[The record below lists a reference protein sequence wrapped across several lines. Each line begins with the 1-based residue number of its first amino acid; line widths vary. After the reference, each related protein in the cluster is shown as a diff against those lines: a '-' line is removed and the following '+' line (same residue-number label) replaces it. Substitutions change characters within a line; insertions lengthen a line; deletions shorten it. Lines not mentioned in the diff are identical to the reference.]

1 MVFLSWVI
9 AVGGIPSSVFAA
21 ETSGAQAVFN
31 VVQQITGDTPK
42 EKAEFSYIIEA
53 NDEIFPMPEQDK
65 HIATITINDG
75 VAYAV
80 SGDAMTAANHETT
93 PSSGNE
99 TPDETLPS
107 SGDANSSAQED
118 AAMFASLKNLA
129 GLTEAEGLLAGP
141 ATFKITYTTPGR
153 YTYTIRQQKESLAE
167 GYKHDDTIYHVV
179 VDVQSD
185 LTGRLGVTYSAY
197 TENDKSQKSAGIVFT
212 SDYDEP
218 ETEPAT
224 EPQTEPVT
232 EPQTEPVTEPQ
243 TEPVTE
249 PQTEPVTE
257 PQTEPATEPQT
268 EPATEPQT
276 EPATEPQTEPATE
289 PQTEPVTEPQTEP
302 TTEPQK
308 ISVEIDKVDA
318 DTGAEVSGAVLRVID
333 ANGATVDQ
341 WTSNGSVHTVSGLTE
356 GANYKLIELSAPT
369 GYKFAKDITF
379 TAVKDQKVVM
389 SDQAKP
395 KDQKQNASIT
405 VTKQLTCSGNIIGAK
420 DQVFYVA
427 LYEDAECTH
436 RISEIKTLAFK
447 MASSVTV
454 TFDELEPNQTYYIGE
469 ADVNGINLKSGMVD
483 DGTLF
488 VTNFIQGQAVTA
500 STNAGAATLKFLNEF
515 SEIPHNFYRE
525 GELDIT
531 KQLIDVEGNAKTAN
545 ATFYAG
551 IFADPD
557 FTTMSDQVTNSLVP
571 LELSETS
578 EASATVGVILPE
590 SGTVTLYVTEV
601 DADGIP
607 VSEDASFAFDVT
619 IDGST
624 VSLDG
629 QNTSAQ
635 VTITNQLKDDT
646 ETLEEPEQKQTGT
659 TSSGTGGS
667 TATSVKTGDNTP
679 TELYLILLAASACI
693 ILLIAAVRRR
703 RRDA

>member
-1 MVFLSWVI
+1 MKKLDFLKRVTMIFLSLVL
-9 AVGGIPSSVFAA
+9 AVGGIPSSVFAT
-21 ETSGAQAVFN
+21 ETSGVKVSFDI
-31 VVQQITGDTPK
+31 VQQITGDIPQ
-42 EKAEFSYIIEA
+42 EKAEFSYVLEA
-53 NDEIFPMPEQDK
+53 DNEGSPLPEDNIQ
-65 HIATITINDG
+65 TITING
-75 VAYAV
+75 N
-80 SGDAMTAANHETT
+80 DASEI
-93 PSSGNE
+93 SGNSKNRE
-99 TPDETLPS
+99 TPL
-107 SGDANSSAQED
+107 SG
-118 AAMFASLKNLA
+118 
-129 GLTEAEGLLAGP
+129 
-141 ATFKITYTTPGR
+141 TTSFDIIYGGQGSFS
-153 YTYTIRQQKESLAE
+153 YTIRQHEELQN
-167 GYKHDDTIYHVV
+167 GYTHDSTIYHVV
-179 VDVQSD
+179 VTVRSGNQGNLLATYKLYKEGEDGKSD
-185 LTGRLGVTYSAY
+185 SITFI
-197 TENDKSQKSAGIVFT
+197 N
-212 SDYDEP
+212 DYDEP
-218 ETEPAT
+218 EPS
-224 EPQTEPVT
+224 
-232 EPQTEPVTEPQ
+232 
-243 TEPVTE
+243 
-249 PQTEPVTE
+249 
-257 PQTEPATEPQT
+257 TEPATEPQT

-276 EPATEPQTEPATE
+276 EP
-289 PQTEPVTEPQTEP
+289 

-308 ISVEIDKVDA
+308 ISVEVDKVDA

-379 TAVKDQKVVM
+379 TAAKDQKVVM

-395 KDQKQNASIT
+395 KDQKQSASIT

>member
-1 MVFLSWVI
+1 MKKLDFLKRVTMIFLSLVL
-9 AVGGIPSSVFAA
+9 AVGGIPSSVFAT
-21 ETSGAQAVFN
+21 ETSGVKVSFDI
-31 VVQQITGDTPK
+31 VQQITGDIPQ
-42 EKAEFSYIIEA
+42 EKAEFSYVLEA
-53 NDEIFPMPEQDK
+53 DNEGSPLPEDNIQ
-65 HIATITINDG
+65 TITING
-75 VAYAV
+75 N
-80 SGDAMTAANHETT
+80 DASEI
-93 PSSGNE
+93 SGNSKNRE
-99 TPDETLPS
+99 TPL
-107 SGDANSSAQED
+107 SG
-118 AAMFASLKNLA
+118 
-129 GLTEAEGLLAGP
+129 
-141 ATFKITYTTPGR
+141 TTSFDIIYGGQGSFS
-153 YTYTIRQQKESLAE
+153 YTIRQHEELQN
-167 GYKHDDTIYHVV
+167 GYTHDSTIYHVV
-179 VDVQSD
+179 VTVRSGNQGNLLATYKLYKEGEDGKSD
-185 LTGRLGVTYSAY
+185 SITFI
-197 TENDKSQKSAGIVFT
+197 N
-212 SDYDEP
+212 DYDEP
-218 ETEPAT
+218 EPSTEPA
-224 EPQTEPVT
+224 
-232 EPQTEPVTEPQ
+232 TEPQ

-276 EPATEPQTEPATE
+276 EPVTEPQTEPATE

-379 TAVKDQKVVM
+379 TAAKDQKVVM

-395 KDQKQNASIT
+395 KDQKQSASIT

-693 ILLIAAVRRR
+693 ILLIVAVRRR